1 MMNRLVASSNS
12 RPTEISS
19 WSNAATS
26 FQLLEKSLDLVWQG
40 QLRLSA
46 GASITLTVQRLLQL
60 GPLLLLDLGRAND
73 DVGGRLHTSHID
85 RLCIEAPRQRSR
97 FGRFIDRLSILGRR
111 GRSRTVYEMDLNTVF
126 GAIGVVSNQ
135 STVAET
141 KLLSSLLRSHNT
153 LSDFGHTITLVEFLR
168 RVKCLDRTLEGLGRD
183 DVGIHPVIGVL
194 LVGLGALRALRNL
207 GQTRPGNPILILTAF
222 AHDIKYATVYTNTIQ
237 SLGVLVPLQ
246 CTLGHQASFLSVQI
260 YNIMVDVV
268 ADIMPGEICTR
279 QTCYFLRQ
287 VAVGVLVHDNDL
299 IPSVDQVCYIVG
311 PYRADV
317 LLVIHDTWI
326 GHLNIGRGLE
336 VYLIRSEYTFQLT
349 MKIKPAAH
357 CTPSQSSTQALG
369 IRALRR
375 ILSISPP
382 PMLHT

>member
-12 RPTEISS
+12 RPPEISS

-60 GPLLLLDLGRAND
+60 GPLPRLDLGRAND
-73 DVGGRLHTSHID
+73 EVGGRLHTSHID

-97 FGRFIDRLSILGRR
+97 FGRFVDRLAILRRR
-111 GRSRTVYEMDLNTVF
+111 GCSRTVYEMNLDTVLS
-126 GAIGVVSNQ
+126 AIGIVSDQ
-135 STVAET
+135 RTVAKP
-141 KLLSSLLRSHNT
+141 KLLARLLGGHNSLGDL
-153 LSDFGHTITLVEFLR
+153 GHAIALVEFLG
-168 RVKCLDRTLEGLGRD
+168 RVKCLDRTLERFRRD
-183 DVGIHPVIGVL
+183 DVRVYAVIGVL
-194 LVGLGALRALRNL
+194 LVGFGALRAFGHL
-207 GQTRPGNPILILTAF
+207 GQARPSHSVLVLAAF
-222 AHDIKYATVYTNTIQ
+222 AHDIKYATVYTNTIE

-268 ADIMPGEICTR
+268 ADIMPGEVCTR

-336 VYLIRSEYTFQLT
+336 IYLISSEYTFQLA
-349 MKIKPAAH
+349 MKIKPAVH
-357 CTPSQSSTQALG
+357 CTPSQSSAQVADT
-369 IRALRR
+369 RAPRR
-375 ILSISPP
+375 TLSI
-382 PMLHT
+382 